1 METFNH
7 RYRAIARSDK
17 WYILEDDSKRLTG
30 PTDKASA
37 LWYTAMWNY
46 WGSMYDRRNPKC
58 NERLPGEMRRLWLAI
73 MLEYHVP
80 NDEDEDRVIGDDP
93 QQPTLWQQ

>member
-7 RYRAIARSDK
+7 RYRAIVRNGE
-17 WYILEDDSKRLTG
+17 WYIIQDGECMTG

-37 LWYTAMWNY
+37 LWGAALWDY

-58 NERLPGEMRRLWLAI
+58 NEHLPGEMTHLWLAI
-73 MLEYHVP
+73 MLKHHVP
-80 NDEDEDRVIGDDP
+80 GDEDEDRVIGDDP
-93 QQPTLWQQ
+93 QQPTLWQE